1 MYTGRPLKY
10 ILVKMIVSLKWRVFT
25 IQLSGEHGSQS
36 MSGQTGRPFT
46 VRYLM
51 LETVE

>member
-1 MYTGRPLKY
+1 MFVVKR
-10 ILVKMIVSLKWRVFT
+10 ILLYFLLLLSF
-25 IQLSGEHGSQS
+25 QLSGERGAQS